1 MIRIKRQL
9 ALAILPLLVVSL
21 LCDTAAAASKSKT
34 TSLILIP
41 ARRRV
46 VKLFQDVCRRR
57 RVTLISYQSQ
67 ADGQD
72 PILYEWNG
80 HAWAT
85 TSLMDLA
92 DNLSSTQTILVGNQA
107 TLPTA
112 LLDATRNIEGRQI
125 LESLDIVSLITSL
138 DAAMDFNSRELK
150 WLAKRH
156 GMTITDL
163 NAERRKYGR
172 YGKPGEKQSVMPPVE
187 TTAEHETVVEV
198 EVLAP
203 VDIEEEPAVIDI
215 DDLPTIEKGSAPK
228 AEATPEMEMLPE
240 DK

>member
-34 TSLILIP
+34 TSLALIP

-46 VKLFQDVCRRR
+46 VKLFQDVCRIR

-72 PILYEWNG
+72 PTLHAWNG
-80 HAWAT
+80 HAWAA

-92 DNLSSTQTILVGNQA
+92 DSPSSTQTILVGGQA
-107 TLPTA
+107 ILPSA
-112 LLDATRNIEGRQI
+112 LVDATGDMEGRLI
-125 LESLDIVSLITSL
+125 LESMDIVSLITSL
-138 DAAMDFNSRELK
+138 ASTMDFSTRELK

-172 YGKPGEKQSVMPPVE
+172 YGKPGAKQSIMPPVE
-187 TTAEHETVVEV
+187 TTAEHKTVVEV
-198 EVLAP
+198 EILAP
-203 VDIEEEPAVIDI
+203 VDIEEEPAGTDI
-215 DDLPTIEKGSAPK
+215 DDLPMIDKGSAPK
-228 AEATPEMEMLPE
+228 AAATPKMEMLPE